1 MAQPARLLVVSPL
14 VVDGLLAAVLLA
26 VGLSEVAFGF
36 RDGGVGQPL
45 SGPPL
50 AEVVVVAALTVPLS
64 WRRWRPLPALVVVA
78 AALTAQVLFLSPS
91 APFAVGLV
99 PLLLLT
105 FDVARGGGL
114 QAAAGL
120 AIGAGAL
127 AITSNRVP
135 AMRAPGEV
143 VFSSVLIAGI
153 WLVGRY
159 AGHRHRQAEQLATYA
174 ARVELEQGQRA
185 QEAIVAERARIAR
198 ELHDVVA
205 HSVSLMGVQ
214 AGAARTLLEADPE
227 RARRALLL
235 IEATARDAVGELG
248 RLLGVL
254 RAGDQAPDVA
264 PQPGLGELAPLLAEV
279 RDAGITLAVRVE
291 GDQRPLSPGVD
302 LAAYRL
308 VQEALTNV
316 VRHAGP
322 CTAELH
328 IRYADKTVEIEVSD
342 EGRTKQTN
350 GRSESPG
357 CGHGLI
363 GMRERVAIYGGNLDA
378 GPVPGDGF
386 LVRAVLPTGA
396 GQ

>member
-1 MAQPARLLVVSPL
+1 MARPARFSVASPL
-14 VVDGLLAAVLLA
+14 VVDGLLAVALLA

-45 SGPPL
+45 SGPPSG
-50 AEVVVVAALTVPLS
+50 EMVVVAALTLPLA
-64 WRRWRPLPALVVVA
+64 WRRRRPLLALVVVA
-78 AALTAQVLFLSPS
+78 AALAAQVLFLSPS

-105 FDVARGGGL
+105 FDVARGIDL
-114 QAAAGL
+114 QAGAGL
-120 AIGAGAL
+120 AIAAGAL
-127 AITSNRVP
+127 AIASVRVP

-143 VFSSVLIAGI
+143 VFSGALIAGI

-159 AGHRHRQAEQLATYA
+159 AGRRHRRAEQLATYA
-174 ARVELEQGQRA
+174 ASIEFDQEQRA
-185 QEAIVAERARIAR
+185 REAIVAERARIAR

-227 RARRALLL
+227 RARNALLL
-235 IEATARDAVGELG
+235 IEATARDAVAELR

-254 RAGDQAPDVA
+254 RADDQIPDLA
-264 PQPGLGELAPLLAEV
+264 PQPGLAEVAPLIGEV
-279 RDAGITLAVRVE
+279 RDAGITLGVRVE
-291 GDQRPLSPGVD
+291 GEQRPLSPGVD

-316 VRHAGP
+316 VKHAGP

-328 IRYADKTVEIEVSD
+328 IRYSGDMVEIEVTD
-342 EGRTKQTN
+342 DGRTELANKQA
-350 GRSESPG
+350 GPPA

-363 GMRERVAIYGGNLDA
+363 GMRERVAVYGGSLDA
-378 GPVPGDGF
+378 GPIPGRGF
-386 LVRAVLPTGA
+386 LVRAVLPA
-396 GQ
+396 CAEQ